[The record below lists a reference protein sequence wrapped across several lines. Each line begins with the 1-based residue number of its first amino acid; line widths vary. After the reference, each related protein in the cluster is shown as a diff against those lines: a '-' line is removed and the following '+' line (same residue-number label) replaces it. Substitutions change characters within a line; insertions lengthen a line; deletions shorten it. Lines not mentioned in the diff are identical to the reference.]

1 MRRVEVDDAG
11 DNVGDYRKGGG
22 DREGAVGGGGGQHGV
37 QDRYH
42 DEGEWE
48 GHGGEHQRLPG
59 GFEAVLAASED
70 GRDGSEEPRAQ
81 VEGDHADD
89 GDGLH

>member
-1 MRRVEVDDAG
+1 MPAIMWATIEKVMATCEDAVDC
-11 DNVGDYRKGGG
+11 
-22 DREGAVGGGGGQHGV
+22 GGGQHGV

-70 GRDGSEEPRAQ
+70 GGDGSEEPRTP
-81 VEGDHADD
+81 GR
-89 GDGLH
+89 GRSRR